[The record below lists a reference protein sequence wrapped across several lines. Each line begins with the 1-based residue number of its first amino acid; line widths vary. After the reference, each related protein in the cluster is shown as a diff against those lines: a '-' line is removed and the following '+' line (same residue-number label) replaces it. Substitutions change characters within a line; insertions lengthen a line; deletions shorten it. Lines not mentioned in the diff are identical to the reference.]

1 MHQNRILFILK
12 RGLNYVSDD
21 HSKCYSHGTKSSGLL
36 NSVKFVTNML
46 QSHGVPAEFVQVVDN
61 NDIDRE
67 VTKFKPTH
75 VVIEALWVVPEKF
88 EVLSRLH
95 PTVRWI
101 VRIHSALP
109 FLSGEGIAIDWLL
122 RYLDVPQVS
131 IASNH
136 KKTYGDLLEIVGAG
150 RHHRVLLLPNYY
162 KLHDPHVNEKKH
174 KVHVDVACFGAI
186 RPLKDQLEQAVAA
199 IRFAEHEGKLL
210 RFHINATRCEQG
222 GESIL
227 KNLRSLFNGS
237 NYELVEHTWKTHRDF
252 LRLLEHMDVGL
263 QVSFSET
270 FNIVAA
276 DYVQAGLPMVVSP
289 EVLWAAPAST
299 ADPTSS
305 ADIANGMQYV
315 TGFFRKHIYKANV
328 RSLEKYSQDSA
339 KTWLSYFKNHC

>member
-36 NSVKFVTNML
+36 NSVKFVVNML
-46 QSHGVPAEFVQVVDN
+46 QSHGVPAEYVQVVDN

-67 VTKFKPTH
+67 VTKFQPTH

-88 EVLSRLH
+88 EVLSQLH

-109 FLSGEGIAIDWLL
+109 FLSGEGIAIDWLQ

-136 KKTYGDLLEIVGAG
+136 KKTYDDLLEIVGQH
-150 RHHRVLLLPNYY
+150 RHHRVLFLPNFY
-162 KLHDPHVNEKKH
+162 KLRDPHVKPRLFKA
-174 KVHVDVACFGAI
+174 HVDVACFGAI

-210 RFHINATRCEQG
+210 RFHINSTRCEQG

-227 KNLRSLFNGS
+227 KNLRSLFS
-237 NYELVEHTWKTHRDF
+237 NSIHKLIEHTWKTHKDF
-252 LRLLEHMDVGL
+252 LILLQHMDAGL

-289 EVLWAAPAST
+289 EIAWASRAST

-305 ADIANGMQYV
+305 RDIAKGMEHV
-315 TGFFRKHIYKANV
+315 TGFFRRHVYRQNV
-328 RSLEKYSQDSA
+328 KGLENYSQDSQRI
-339 KTWLSYFKNHC
+339 WLGYFKHHC